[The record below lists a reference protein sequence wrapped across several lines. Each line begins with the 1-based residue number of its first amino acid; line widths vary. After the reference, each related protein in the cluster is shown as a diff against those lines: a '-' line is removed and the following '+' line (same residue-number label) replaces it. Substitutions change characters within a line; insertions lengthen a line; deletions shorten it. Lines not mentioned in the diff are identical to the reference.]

1 MSIRNIFILFLA
13 IPLFCQCK
21 EISEKPDAVGNAKH
35 LLNKGRYEEA
45 ITLLADEV
53 QKEKVSSE
61 ARIVLASA
69 YAGSVGFNILD
80 SFEAFQELFFKVPL
94 LSSKKKSA
102 SLVDSESTKFRL
114 ENVESVQ
121 SQPTKEEV
129 ILDRIKAE
137 HEILSLLSS
146 MVTGSKVIMGLK
158 WIPPEQRVRILRA
171 AQQIDL
177 IPKDDPQYRS
187 ASIYRLII
195 YANLFMST
203 FRDSLSDPSESF
215 DSPAK
220 FYCQLDI
227 SKMAEKIAK
236 LRIQVST
243 MDLIASEISP
253 DTIEK
258 NSGLKKLTETIGRL
272 QRFFSS
278 NRSPAIRSYFSNG
291 VLRNEICK

>member
-1 MSIRNIFILFLA
+1 MSFRDVFILFLA

-21 EISEKPDAVGNAKH
+21 EISEKPDALGNAKH

-45 ITLLADEV
+45 ITLLAGEV

-61 ARIVLASA
+61 ARVVLASA

-102 SLVDSESTKFRL
+102 SLVDSESANFRL
-114 ENVESVQ
+114 ENVEPVA
-121 SQPTKEEV
+121 KEEV

-195 YANLFMST
+195 YADLFMST
-203 FRDSLSDPSESF
+203 FRDSLSDPSETF

-243 MDLIASEISP
+243 MDLIASEISQ